1 MSCEEENNKKFYQ
14 CTFYGAP
21 PCEDGDLDETVAL
34 PSIGE
39 NGNWFIGDVDTGVSA
54 RGEAGPAGPQGVPGP
69 QGNDGATGPQG
80 LPGATGSKGDKGDAG
95 AQGPKGDA
103 GDLNS
108 ASLIIRPDLWVSG
121 TEYNFGN
128 GLYGRRF
135 TGTITQAVKT
145 QNTITL
151 ANLGASGRTS
161 AYGGWWHTG
170 SVCFNLSDF
179 NGVTQHSRMM
189 VILAN
194 ANGFNIGDLLLCTTS
209 EMARTNCPYD
219 VWVKYTK

>member
-1 MSCEEENNKKFYQ
+1 MNCEEESKKFYH
-14 CTFYGAP
+14 CNFYGAN
-21 PCEDGDLDETVAL
+21 PCECGDAEEAL

-80 LPGATGSKGDKGDAG
+80 IPGATGSKGDKGDTG
-95 AQGPKGDA
+95 AQGPKGET

-108 ASLIIRPDLWVSG
+108 SSLILRPDLWVNG

-135 TGTITQAVKT
+135 TGTITQSANVE
-145 QNTITL
+145 NSYAAI
-151 ANLGASGRTS
+151 NLGTTARLSL
-161 AYGGWWHTG
+161 YGGWWYNG
-170 SVCFNLSDF
+170 SHYMSVGDY
-179 NGVTQHSRMM
+179 NGDTRNSRV
-189 VILAN
+189 VIMGTASTSHK
-194 ANGFNIGDLLLCTTS
+194 IGDLVLITITGT
-209 EMARTNCPYD
+209 ARTNASYD
-219 VWVKYTK
+219 LWVKYTK